1 MARIGLLSLLSV
13 STTTAPYFRAALT
26 CLRFLDTRTPSKR
39 RFGPDAQALWNEFRG
54 DLTDADR
61 IDLMLRDADVQ
72 WPGAF
77 GARTVFGLGGVAEDE
92 AFGAAWE
99 PLDPVDAAELFRT
112 VEREPAAADVV
123 GVLTAVA
130 AAWGIRLGPMDAP
143 AVGAADK
150 VVVAGPSAVAALV
163 RAFASGRD
171 LDWADQVVCVATTPG
186 HRQIA
191 AVAGGLLNVSK
202 RARVLGAAEPA
213 EVKPGAKLLLS
224 LDADGADAERARALV
239 AGK

>member
-1 MARIGLLSLLSV
+1 MPPVPPSAAS
-13 STTTAPYFRAALT
+13 YYRAALT
-26 CLRFLDTRTPSKR
+26 CLRFLEGRTPTKR
-39 RFGPDAQALWNEFRG
+39 RLGPDAQSLWNEFRG

-77 GARTVFGLGGVAEDE
+77 GPRTVFAFGGVAEDE
-92 AFGAAWE
+92 AFGSEWE
-99 PLDPVDAAELFRT
+99 PLDGVDAAELLRT
-112 VEREPAAADVV
+112 VERETTPSDAV
-123 GVLTAVA
+123 GALTAVA
-130 AAWGIRLGPMDAP
+130 TAWSFSLAPLDAP

-150 VVVAGPSAVAALV
+150 FVVAGPSAVVSLV

-171 LDWADQVVCVATTPG
+171 LDWADQVICVASAPA

-191 AVAGGLLNVSK
+191 ALAGGLLNVSK
-202 RARVLGAAEPA
+202 RARVVAPVDPA
-213 EVKPGAKLLLS
+213 DVKPGAKLVVS
-224 LDADGADAERARALV
+224 PDADPADAERARTLA

>member
-1 MARIGLLSLLSV
+1 MPP
-13 STTTAPYFRAALT
+13 STASYYRAALT
-26 CLRFLDTRTPSKR
+26 CVRFLDAHTPAKR
-39 RFGPDAQALWNEFRG
+39 RFGTDAQALWNEFRG

-77 GARTVFGLGGVAEDE
+77 GARTVFGLAGVAEDD
-92 AFGAAWE
+92 AFGAQWE

-112 VEREPAAADVV
+112 VEREPAAVDVV

-130 AAWGIRLGPMDAP
+130 AAWDLRLAPMDAP

-150 VVVAGPSAVAALV
+150 FVVAGPSATAALV

-171 LDWADQVVCVATTPG
+171 LDWADQVVCVASVPA

-202 RARVLGAAEPA
+202 RARVVMAADPVD
-213 EVKPGAKLLLS
+213 VKPGAKIVVTP
-224 LDADGADAERARALV
+224 DADPSDAQRARALV
-239 AGK
+239 VGR